1 MNLCCL
7 LTNKNSIMIINKKY
21 IFNNSIIQFNISYTF
36 ESFIKL
42 TNLIDFIL
50 MDLSNF
56 LARA

>member
-1 MNLCCL
+1 
-7 LTNKNSIMIINKKY
+7 MIINKEYNKIKNIY
-21 IFNNSIIQFNISYTF
+21 LIVLLYNLIYHII